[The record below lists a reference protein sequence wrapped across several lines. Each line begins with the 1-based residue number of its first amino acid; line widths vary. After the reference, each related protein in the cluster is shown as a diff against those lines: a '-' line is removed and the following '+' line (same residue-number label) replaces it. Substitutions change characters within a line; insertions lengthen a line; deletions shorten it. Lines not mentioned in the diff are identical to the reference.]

1 MMNGGQEQLDFF
13 GKSYQ
18 SWLSEAREDLHGRLR
33 AGEALTCPC
42 CDQYC
47 KVYRRK
53 LNSSMARYL
62 IEIVK
67 EFQMTAG
74 AWVRVPELHVYKSE
88 SQRGDYAYLTHW
100 GFIEQKRNENDPT
113 RKESGLWRPTESGIA
128 FAFRRLSAPR
138 HVYLYDNQLLKV
150 SDETIDIEESLG
162 VKFDYSELM
171 QPAPLVEK

>member
-1 MMNGGQEQLDFF
+1 MAGSEQEQLNFF
-13 GKSYQ
+13 GKSFQ

-33 AGEALTCPC
+33 AGEGLTCPC
-42 CDQYC
+42 CDQFC

-67 EFQMTAG
+67 EFQATG
-74 AWVRVPELHVYKSE
+74 TWVNVPGLHVYKSE

-113 RKESGLWRPTESGIA
+113 RKESGLWRPTESGVA
-128 FAFRRLSAPR
+128 FVFRRVLAPR
-138 HVYLYDNQLLKV
+138 HVYLYDNELLKV
-150 SDETIDIEESLG
+150 SDETIDIEDSLG

-171 QPAPLVEK
+171 QPAVLSDK